1 MIRSRARLQKA
12 GDNSVSLVVGWQSRV
27 LAEGIKIAN
36 PQGAKM
42 SLFRR
47 KDEAMTT
54 PGSEPTSVQTAR
66 DPDLAVPPFRPAAVV
81 PPVAS
86 ATAAP
91 AKPGGAPSPTAR
103 PTTPGVA
110 GRTTGRAEAGEKR
123 VLQIGKGISIQG
135 SVTEAERIVIEGTM
149 ESQLLQ
155 CQELAISHSGVFKG
169 EVQVEDADIAG
180 VFDGTLTATGSLTIR
195 ATGRVLGVARS
206 RRLSVEDGGQ
216 LTGRMEMITEASASS
231 PMAVAP
237 PVRVVESSDS

>member
-1 MIRSRARLQKA
+1 
-12 GDNSVSLVVGWQSRV
+12 
-27 LAEGIKIAN
+27 
-36 PQGAKM
+36 M

-47 KDEAMTT
+47 KDEATT
-54 PGSEPTSVQTAR
+54 PSAPEPTSVPTAR

-81 PPVAS
+81 PPAAS
-86 ATAAP
+86 AAAAS
-91 AKPGGAPSPTAR
+91 AKPSIAPSPTAR
-103 PTTPGVA
+103 PAAPSTGKP
-110 GRTTGRAEAGEKR
+110 TGRAEAGEKR
-123 VLQIGKGISIQG
+123 VLQLGKGISIQG

-180 VFDGTLTATGSLTIR
+180 VFDGTLTATGSLIIR

-216 LTGRMEMITEASASS
+216 LTGRMEMITEAPASS

>member
-1 MIRSRARLQKA
+1 
-12 GDNSVSLVVGWQSRV
+12 
-27 LAEGIKIAN
+27 
-36 PQGAKM
+36 M

-47 KDEAMTT
+47 KDEATT
-54 PGSEPTSVQTAR
+54 PSAPEPSSVPTAR
-66 DPDLAVPPFRPAAVV
+66 DPDLAVPPFRPAAAVV
-81 PPVAS
+81 PPAAS
-86 ATAAP
+86 AATTP
-91 AKPGGAPSPTAR
+91 AKPTIAPSPAAR
-103 PTTPGVA
+103 PTTPTA
-110 GRTTGRAEAGEKR
+110 GRPTGRAEAGEKR
-123 VLQIGKGISIQG
+123 VLQLGKGISIQG

-180 VFDGTLTATGSLTIR
+180 VFDGTLTATGNLIIR

>member
-1 MIRSRARLQKA
+1 
-12 GDNSVSLVVGWQSRV
+12 
-27 LAEGIKIAN
+27 
-36 PQGAKM
+36 M

-47 KDEAMTT
+47 KDEATT
-54 PGSEPTSVQTAR
+54 PPAPEPTSVPTAR

-81 PPVAS
+81 PPAAS
-86 ATAAP
+86 AAATSAKPTITPSPAARPSAP
-91 AKPGGAPSPTAR
+91 A
-103 PTTPGVA
+103 A
-110 GRTTGRAEAGEKR
+110 GRPTGRAEAGEKR
-123 VLQIGKGISIQG
+123 VLQLGKGISIQG

-180 VFDGTLTATGSLTIR
+180 VFDGTLTATGSLIIR

-216 LTGRMEMITEASASS
+216 LTGRMEMITEAPSS
-231 PMAVAP
+231 PAMAVAP
-237 PVRVVESSDS
+237 PVRVVESSES

>member
-1 MIRSRARLQKA
+1 
-12 GDNSVSLVVGWQSRV
+12 
-27 LAEGIKIAN
+27 
-36 PQGAKM
+36 M

-47 KDEAMTT
+47 KDEATTT
-54 PGSEPTSVQTAR
+54 PAPEPASVPTAR

-81 PPVAS
+81 PPAAS
-86 ATAAP
+86 AAAAP
-91 AKPGGAPSPTAR
+91 AKPTITASPTTR
-103 PTTPGVA
+103 PSAPVA
-110 GRTTGRAEAGEKR
+110 GRPTGRAEAGEKR
-123 VLQIGKGISIQG
+123 VLQLGKGISIQG

-206 RRLSVEDGGQ
+206 RRLSVEEGGQ
-216 LTGRMEMITEASASS
+216 LTGRMEMITENPTSASM
-231 PMAVAP
+231 PVAP
-237 PVRVVESSDS
+237 QVRAVETSES

>member
-1 MIRSRARLQKA
+1 
-12 GDNSVSLVVGWQSRV
+12 
-27 LAEGIKIAN
+27 
-36 PQGAKM
+36 M

-47 KDEAMTT
+47 KDEATT
-54 PGSEPTSVQTAR
+54 PPAPEPTSVPTAR

-81 PPVAS
+81 PPAAS
-86 ATAAP
+86 AAASS
-91 AKPGGAPSPTAR
+91 AKPTITPSPAAR
-103 PTTPGVA
+103 PSTPTA
-110 GRTTGRAEAGEKR
+110 GRPTGRAEAGEKR
-123 VLQIGKGISIQG
+123 VLQLGKGISIQG

-180 VFDGTLTATGSLTIR
+180 VFDGTLTATGSLIIR

-216 LTGRMEMITEASASS
+216 LTGRMEMITEAPSS
-231 PMAVAP
+231 PAMAVAP
-237 PVRVVESSDS
+237 PVRVVEPSES

>member
-1 MIRSRARLQKA
+1 
-12 GDNSVSLVVGWQSRV
+12 
-27 LAEGIKIAN
+27 
-36 PQGAKM
+36 M

-47 KDEAMTT
+47 KDEATT
-54 PGSEPTSVQTAR
+54 PPAPEPSSVPTAR
-66 DPDLAVPPFRPAAVV
+66 DPDLAVPPFRPAAAVV
-81 PPVAS
+81 PPAAS
-86 ATAAP
+86 AAAAP
-91 AKPGGAPSPTAR
+91 AKPTIAPSPAAR
-103 PTTPGVA
+103 PATPTA
-110 GRTTGRAEAGEKR
+110 GRPTGRAEAGEKR
-123 VLQIGKGISIQG
+123 VLQLGKGISIQG

-216 LTGRMEMITEASASS
+216 LTGRMEMLSETSASPS
-231 PMAVAP
+231 MPVAP

>member
-1 MIRSRARLQKA
+1 
-12 GDNSVSLVVGWQSRV
+12 
-27 LAEGIKIAN
+27 
-36 PQGAKM
+36 M

-47 KDEAMTT
+47 KDEATT
-54 PGSEPTSVQTAR
+54 PPAPEPTSVPTAR

-81 PPVAS
+81 PPAAS
-86 ATAAP
+86 AAATS
-91 AKPGGAPSPTAR
+91 AKPTITPSPAAR
-103 PTTPGVA
+103 PSTPTA
-110 GRTTGRAEAGEKR
+110 GRPTGRAEAGEKR
-123 VLQIGKGISIQG
+123 VLQLGKGISIQG

-180 VFDGTLTATGSLTIR
+180 VFDGTLTATGSLIIR

-216 LTGRMEMITEASASS
+216 LSGRLEMITEAPASA
-231 PMAVAP
+231 PMSVAP
-237 PVRVVESSDS
+237 PVRVVEPSES

>member
-1 MIRSRARLQKA
+1 
-12 GDNSVSLVVGWQSRV
+12 
-27 LAEGIKIAN
+27 
-36 PQGAKM
+36 M

-47 KDEAMTT
+47 KDEATT
-54 PGSEPTSVQTAR
+54 PPAPEPSSVPTAR
-66 DPDLAVPPFRPAAVV
+66 DPDLAVPPFRPAAAVV
-81 PPVAS
+81 PPAAS
-86 ATAAP
+86 AAATP
-91 AKPGGAPSPTAR
+91 AKPTIAPSPAAR
-103 PTTPGVA
+103 PTTPTA
-110 GRTTGRAEAGEKR
+110 GRPTGRAEAGEKR
-123 VLQIGKGISIQG
+123 VLQLGKGISIQG
-135 SVTEAERIVIEGTM
+135 SVTEAERIVIDGTM

-216 LTGRMEMITEASASS
+216 LTGRMEMISETSAS
-231 PMAVAP
+231 PATPVAP

>member
-1 MIRSRARLQKA
+1 
-12 GDNSVSLVVGWQSRV
+12 
-27 LAEGIKIAN
+27 
-36 PQGAKM
+36 M

-47 KDEAMTT
+47 KDEATT
-54 PGSEPTSVQTAR
+54 PSAPEPTSVPTAR

-81 PPVAS
+81 PPAAS
-86 ATAAP
+86 AAATP
-91 AKPGGAPSPTAR
+91 AKPTIAPSPAAR
-103 PTTPGVA
+103 PTTPIA
-110 GRTTGRAEAGEKR
+110 GRPTGRAEAGEKR
-123 VLQIGKGISIQG
+123 VLQLGKGISIQG

-180 VFDGTLTATGSLTIR
+180 VFDGTLTATGSLIIR
-195 ATGRVLGVARS
+195 STGRVLGVARS

-216 LTGRMEMITEASASS
+216 LTGRMEMLTEAPASA
-231 PMAVAP
+231 PMAVTP

>member
-1 MIRSRARLQKA
+1 
-12 GDNSVSLVVGWQSRV
+12 
-27 LAEGIKIAN
+27 
-36 PQGAKM
+36 M

-47 KDEAMTT
+47 KDEATT
-54 PGSEPTSVQTAR
+54 PPAPEPTSVPTAR

-81 PPVAS
+81 PPAAS
-86 ATAAP
+86 AAATS
-91 AKPGGAPSPTAR
+91 AKPTITPSPAAR
-103 PTTPGVA
+103 PSTPTA
-110 GRTTGRAEAGEKR
+110 GRPTGRAEAGEKR
-123 VLQIGKGISIQG
+123 VLQLGKGISIQG

-180 VFDGTLTATGSLTIR
+180 VFDGTLTATGSLIIR

-216 LTGRMEMITEASASS
+216 LTGRMEMITEAPASA
-231 PMAVAP
+231 PMSVAP
-237 PVRVVESSDS
+237 PVRVVESSES

>member
-1 MIRSRARLQKA
+1 
-12 GDNSVSLVVGWQSRV
+12 
-27 LAEGIKIAN
+27 
-36 PQGAKM
+36 M

-47 KDEAMTT
+47 KDEATT
-54 PGSEPTSVQTAR
+54 PPAPEPTSVPTAR
-66 DPDLAVPPFRPAAVV
+66 DPDLAVPPFRPAAAVV
-81 PPVAS
+81 PPAAS
-86 ATAAP
+86 AAATS
-91 AKPGGAPSPTAR
+91 AKPTIAPSPAAR
-103 PTTPGVA
+103 PASPTA
-110 GRTTGRAEAGEKR
+110 GRPTGRAEAGEKR
-123 VLQIGKGISIQG
+123 VLQLGKGISIQG

-180 VFDGTLTATGSLTIR
+180 VFDGTLTATGSLIIR

-216 LTGRMEMITEASASS
+216 LTGRMEMITEAPASS